1 LQRIHPDDRA
11 TYQEYLDDVLRG
23 SIARDVEYRV
33 VHEDGRVG
41 HLHERGSAERAPSG
55 RRFVIGV
62 VLDMTEQRGA
72 ERHALAAAEQLALA
86 VSATGVGFYVLTTDG
101 AVWICDAQASA
112 LLGFEAKEL
121 RIAQRTIEQMIMLE
135 DRPQAERLRAER

>member
-62 VLDMTEQRGA
+62 VLDMTEQRVA

-86 VSATGVGFYVLTTDG
+86 ARPTGGGVYGRPNHG
-101 AVWICDAQASA
+101 A
-112 LLGFEAKEL
+112 
-121 RIAQRTIEQMIMLE
+121 
-135 DRPQAERLRAER
+135 